1 MITDDDIDEVV
12 KLFIEVANGTDIL
25 KNVMDDYKNRSLGIR
40 IYDSAYNTGF
50 ILQQGRIRA
59 IRKLDMPT
67 CIVTLDKAT
76 FWKVLN
82 IDDPDLQRIA
92 IYTAYYTERTLSL
105 NSQDGD
111 VQIHAENLIKIFT
124 KISEMAA

>member
-1 MITDDDIDEVV
+1 MITDDDIDEVI

-25 KNVMDDYKNRSLGIR
+25 KEVVEDYRERSLGVR
-40 IYDSAYNTGF
+40 IYDSTYNTGF
-50 ILQQGRIRA
+50 ILHQGRIRA

-67 CIVTLDKAT
+67 CVIILDKAT
-76 FWKVLN
+76 FWKILN

-124 KISEMAA
+124 NISEIVK